1 MSHGTLAVSME
12 VLVKLAKTEARAER
26 GLPVGLIH
34 REAVEVLEINHEA
47 AAVASKAK
55 VAVVIKLV

>member
-1 MSHGTLAVSME
+1 ME